1 MPQKPQTRS
10 TASASEAKHRYLPI
24 SCSTQ
29 AGTWS
34 ALPAGMSWL
43 RSGRMMPIASTNST
57 AARRLGPMPC
67 QRKRVII
74 RPSSFDGAPFE
85 RKQPAR
91 PALDE
96 QDDEHQH
103 KDLAQHGAGIGFE
116 ELVDDAERGRTDQGA
131 EEIADAAEHHDHEGV
146 DDVALAEIGA
156 DIVDLAQRHA
166 GEPRDARAQAEGQRV
181 DARRAD

>member
-1 MPQKPQTRS
+1 
-10 TASASEAKHRYLPI
+10 
-24 SCSTQ
+24 
-29 AGTWS
+29 
-34 ALPAGMSWL
+34 
-43 RSGRMMPIASTNST
+43 
-57 AARRLGPMPC
+57 MPC

-116 ELVDDAERGRTDQGA
+116 ELVDDAERGRADQRA
-131 EEIADAAEHHDHEGV
+131 EQIADAVLGKILV
-146 DDVALAEIGA
+146 LVFIILFIQRRPRGLFALKGRSVE
-156 DIVDLAQRHA
+156 
-166 GEPRDARAQAEGQRV
+166 
-181 DARRAD
+181 